1 MKKQKENLFLIL
13 LASAVLLIGLV
24 AIYLSRVPAELAK
37 PDIQTQRLS
46 TQSSS
51 DEISALEKDILNTD
65 LSDIDK
71 ELEDIEAE
79 LSGI

>member
-1 MKKQKENLFLIL
+1 MRKQKERLFLIIL
-13 LASAVLLIGLV
+13 CLGVLIIGTIAV
-24 AIYLSRVPAELAK
+24 YLTRVPAKLTK

-46 TQSSS
+46 VQSPS

-71 ELEDIEAE
+71 ELQDIEAE